1 MYFNF
6 SLSVAIFG
14 LILYSQVQ
22 SLPANE
28 KTPQDL
34 PSSPSNVTSDV
45 MPSCPSDFPFAYQ
58 NGSYCCKYDKEHAD
72 GGNAEEKQS
81 GTCDGIQFSKNS
93 TCCHEHDYTKC
104 PASEKCDDYQAD
116 PTIASTKKT
125 TITTTTTTTT
135 TTTLKASSN
144 ASSSEPSKEDPNN
157 PSNTTPKPKSTSPSI
172 LKELSTNKTTTS
184 TTNLE
189 TTTTSKSTTMAAL
202 TTNESTRSFDGWS
215 FFGGIIVTILMAVI
229 AFVGVKYYQTKR
241 MTRENYNLM

>member
-1 MYFNF
+1 M
-6 SLSVAIFG
+6 G
-14 LILYSQVQ
+14 QVQ
-22 SLPANE
+22 SLPDNE
-28 KTPQDL
+28 KPPQDL

-81 GTCDGIQFSKNS
+81 GTCDGIEFSKNS
-93 TCCHEHDYTKC
+93 TCCHEHDFKKC
-104 PASEKCDDYQAD
+104 PASEKCDDYQVD

-135 TTTLKASSN
+135 TTVKTSSKAST
-144 ASSSEPSKEDPNN
+144 PNN
-157 PSNTTPKPKSTSPSI
+157 PSNTTPKPKSTSSTI
-172 LKELSTNKTTTS
+172 LKEASANKTTTS
-184 TTNLE
+184 TTTIE

-241 MTRENYNLM
+241 MTREN